1 MFRWIPALFH
11 LFKHLFEPLVVLKP
25 FQHWGIHQS
34 LTPLRPSTKELYQ
47 PQSSLV
53 CSRRV
58 FVPKGSNIIYDVTQ
72 TWGNNTQKENMY
84 SIQREMTGIIIYM
97 VNIVLLIVISKVHT
111 KPGRSDWN
119 FILIRTDQISLW
131 WVHVNAANNFGDP
144 LTLQPSAGQRFHLS
158 SEISSHLLRGLS
170 GSPLTFHLASPAS
183 WQFEFKTKCL
193 NS

>member
-25 FQHWGIHQS
+25 FQQIGIHQS
-34 LTPLRPSTKELYQ
+34 LTPLRPSTKEPYQ

-111 KPGRSDWN
+111 TPVD
-119 FILIRTDQISLW
+119 LI
-131 WVHVNAANNFGDP
+131 
-144 LTLQPSAGQRFHLS
+144 
-158 SEISSHLLRGLS
+158 EIS
-170 GSPLTFHLASPAS
+170 F
-183 WQFEFKTKCL
+183 
-193 NS
+193 